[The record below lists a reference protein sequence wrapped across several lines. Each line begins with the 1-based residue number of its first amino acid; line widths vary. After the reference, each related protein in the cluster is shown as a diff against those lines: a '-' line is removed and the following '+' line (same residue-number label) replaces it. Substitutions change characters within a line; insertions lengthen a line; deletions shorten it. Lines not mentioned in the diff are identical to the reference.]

1 MVVKALTS
9 NLKNTPNSDI
19 FNYINGLN
27 KSEVTLSF
35 FEKIS
40 INYNVRKFTTEATII
55 KELQKLFPF
64 NRI

>member
-1 MVVKALTS
+1 MIVKVLTS

-19 FNYINGLN
+19 LNYINGLN
-27 KSEVTLSF
+27 KSKVTLSF

-40 INYNVRKFTTEATII
+40 INYNIRKYTTEAIII